1 MELKISP
8 SILSADFAKM
18 GEDVSKLAEWG
29 ADWVHC
35 DVMDGVFCPN
45 ITFGIP
51 MIKAIKKYT
60 DLPLD
65 VHLMIVNPER
75 YVDKFLDAGADII
88 TFHPEVSDDVQ
99 NIVDTVHRH
108 GKTVGVVL
116 NPNIEVKSIEKY
128 LDMVDLVMLMGVYP
142 GFSAQKFIEST
153 MDKISQL
160 KALIGNRNVLIE
172 FDGGVSVDNIKEM
185 RRRGLDVAVSGSYV
199 FGAKDPAQAIR
210 SLKGN

>member
-199 FGAKDPAQAIR
+199 FGAKDPVQAIR

>member
-75 YVDKFLDAGADII
+75 YVDKFLDAGADIV

>member
-199 FGAKDPAQAIR
+199 FGAKDPVQAIR
-210 SLKGN
+210 SLKEN

>member
-128 LDMVDLVMLMGVYP
+128 LNMVDLVMLMGVYP

-199 FGAKDPAQAIR
+199 FGAKDPAQAVR